1 MENRRRLNLSDFIG
15 RGQHLH
21 TEPLVDVCMLPVDK
35 LCRGRFQ
42 PREPAGVDDAGLAEL
57 EQTIRMLGVIEPIVV
72 RRLAELD
79 TYEILAGDRRWR
91 AAQRAG
97 LSSVP
102 VVIRQADD
110 HTAAAIALVENLQRK
125 DLNPMEEARAIQRLM
140 QEFGLSQ
147 EEIAATVGKS
157 QSAISRLIGLL
168 DLDPVVQA
176 YLRESRLE
184 AGHAK
189 VLLSLDPALQRRLAD
204 QSVGQGWSVRELERR
219 KAALLT
225 YTAASEPRTATSNRR
240 RDPNIV
246 RLENRLQ
253 EHLGAPVRLGY
264 SAITGH
270 GHIDIRFNSLAECNG
285 ILERL
290 GLTSDSN
297 F

>member
-21 TEPLVDVCMLPVDK
+21 AEPLVDVCSLPIDK

-42 PREPAGVDDAGLAEL
+42 PRELSDENDADLAEL
-57 EQTIRMLGVIEPIVV
+57 EQTIQVLGVIEPIVV
-72 RRLAELD
+72 RRLPELD

-91 AAQRAG
+91 AAQRVG
-97 LSSVP
+97 LTSVP

-125 DLNPMEEARAIQRLM
+125 DLNPMEEARAINRLM

-147 EEIAATVGKS
+147 EEIASTVGKS
-157 QSAISRLIGLL
+157 QSAISRIIGLL
-168 DLDPVVQA
+168 NLDPVVQS
-176 YLRESRLE
+176 YLRTGHLE

-189 VLLSLDPALQRRLAD
+189 VLLNLDPALQRQLAD
-204 QSVGQGWSVRELERR
+204 RAVSKGWSVRELERQ
-219 KAALLT
+219 KAALSPSG
-225 YTAASEPRTATSNRR
+225 AATSRQQRSSANQQ
-240 RDPNIV
+240 DPDIV

-253 EHLGAPVRLGY
+253 EHLQAPVKLGY
-264 SAITGH
+264 NTTTGH
-270 GHIDIRFNSLAECNG
+270 GHIEIRFNSLTECSG

-290 GLTSDSN
+290 GLASDGDS
-297 F
+297 